1 MTDNTQELFN
11 QQKQEIFYLL
21 KEMLSCSKDNKNIL
35 DTYYEKLNKYI
46 SIIQTS
52 VIFFSTVSAFLQG
65 LRSEITIPNTI
76 SFIITLVISTYISL
90 VLSLSKFFKLDELKE
105 QINNLTEKYAEFHN
119 NIQLTLDDL
128 KQWNNVSLLDQE
140 KMSEWTTFVKEFYIN
155 YSNTIKTKKLLFVEY
170 EKILNSSKRN
180 YYQRLIRKHNIKN
193 EIKIKKLRETEIK
206 LDLGLGIGLDNDVIQ
221 THQTNQGQI
230 EQKQTND
237 TQL

>member
-21 KEMLSCSKDNKNIL
+21 KEMLNCSKDNKNIL

-170 EKILNSSKRN
+170 EKILNSSKRS

-206 LDLGLGIGLDNDVIQ
+206 LDLGLDNDVIQ
-221 THQTNQGQI
+221 TNQRQT